1 VTSRVSRSPRPPELE
16 AQVDALDRGAAF
28 TDLTMWR
35 KISVTGAD
43 ARAWLNDLLTADLSG
58 LQPGSAVRSFL
69 LSRTGH
75 VRADVGVLAGSGGYL
90 LVQDPIQD
98 EAIDR
103 ALAPYVLSADVAL
116 TDSTRTLG
124 LLAFPRAAEGDRLD
138 LTSGEAFS
146 PSVFGRGVDVVVA
159 AERVSEARDA
169 ALARGLVE
177 ATAEAVEAW
186 RIRRGQARAGVDL
199 GPEAVPL
206 EAATSDLIAEAKGC
220 YLGQE
225 AVARIRNLGHPP
237 FVLLAA
243 HSPGTPSPG
252 DPVRAD
258 GAVVGTVTSAE
269 PADTT
274 GSAVIVRVRWAARES
289 DLASAEGHPL
299 HVRGPAMVSG

>member
-1 VTSRVSRSPRPPELE
+1 MTSRVSTSARPPELE
-16 AQVDALDRGAAF
+16 AQIDALDRGGAF

-43 ARAWLNDLLTADLSG
+43 ATAWLNDLLTADLSG

-103 ALAPYVLSADVAL
+103 ALGPYVLSADVEL

-124 LLAFPRAAEGDRLD
+124 LLAFPGAAEPKRVPV
-138 LTSGEAFS
+138 TSSEAFS
-146 PSVFGRGVDVVVA
+146 PSVFGRGVDVVVD
-159 AERVSEARDA
+159 AERVPETRDA
-169 ALARGLVE
+169 ALAEGLVE

-186 RIRRGQARAGVDL
+186 RIRRGHARAGVDL

-206 EAATSDLIAEAKGC
+206 EAATGDLIAEAKGC

-243 HSPGTPSPG
+243 DSPGSLSPG
-252 DPVRAD
+252 DPVQAD
-258 GAVVGTVTSAE
+258 AVAVGTVTSAE
-269 PADTT
+269 PTDVT
-274 GSAVIVRVRWAARES
+274 GSAVIVRVRWAAREA
-289 DLASAEGHPL
+289 DLASADGHPL
-299 HVRGPAMVSG
+299 HVRGPATVPG